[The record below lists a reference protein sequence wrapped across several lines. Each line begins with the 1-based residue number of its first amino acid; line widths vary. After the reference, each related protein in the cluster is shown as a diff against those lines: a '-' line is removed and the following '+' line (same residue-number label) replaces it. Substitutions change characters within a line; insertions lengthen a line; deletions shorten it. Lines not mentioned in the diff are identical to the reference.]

1 MTLLELWNDFKAW
14 RRGEKRIAPSN
25 QFGRVYM
32 KFEPK
37 IKVRVYRAATDKWE
51 DGPEVKVK

>member
-1 MTLLELWNDFKAW
+1 MITLWEKFKAW